1 MSKQSV
7 KPVLL
12 SDAQI
17 QAIKKIQAQERQ
29 QSVMGIEPSIHD
41 IARRLVDKAL
51 TSLASGS

>member
-12 SDAQI
+12 SQAQI
-17 QAIKKIQAQERQ
+17 QEIKKIQAQERQ
-29 QSVMGIEPSIHD
+29 HSAMGIEPSIHE

-51 TSLASGS
+51 MSLASGA